1 MHDWMAPPSLAL
13 WLRRFLVLMLLGC
26 VGWGGALGQE
36 DDDDD
41 RRGVQDFSLS
51 VSPSTGSVVQG
62 SSRTY
67 TVELSSIDSDGIDDE
82 ISLTISGLRT
92 GLTETFSGSLSS
104 PDTSTTLT
112 IRASTSAAVGSGSFT
127 VTGTADSGLTRT
139 ASASVTVTARQ
150 PTSFSIT
157 PSTVRLLESYTFRV
171 GNAANMTLDLQYS
184 LNGGATQTIT
194 GWPTLNSSGTASA
207 RPTLASQVGSYRFT
221 AYRNTQAS
229 TWLSSNV
236 SLRVLPAL
244 NPDFDLTVSP
254 GSKKVYRGTSGT
266 YAVRLDSIDEFSS
279 PVTLSVSGLPSGV
292 SHSFPST
299 SVTPTG
305 SSTLTIDI
313 GSSVS
318 PGRYRFTVTGTG
330 GGKTHTDT
338 AEVVV
343 PDFTLSIS
351 PQRANADRGSS
362 VTFTVT
368 ITPQHGF
375 SIPVTLSVSD
385 LGTGL
390 SGTLSRTSVT
400 PTGTTTVTLTIRI
413 SCTAPRGAGTFT
425 VRVTDGRVTKSVT
438 GTVDV
443 KGFSVSNSP
452 EVRNLQRPGS
462 VDYTVDADLD
472 SGFLASVRL
481 SISGL
486 PSEVMHSFSPNP
498 TRSTSRLRLT
508 AGPTAPPGR
517 HTFTVTGTAHGC
529 TDDDSDD
536 VIIVDPPPDPEFE
549 LSMTPESGDVDRGSS
564 RTYTVTVD
572 PDPGFTSDVDLS
584 VSGLRSGLT
593 WSFSTDPVNADTS
606 PPWSSTLT
614 VTAVSCSV
622 STLADSFMVTGTGGG
637 HTDSDSD
644 EVVPRTFSVSTSTE
658 NEDLERGSSVQYT
671 VTVSPQS
678 GFAASVAL
686 SVSGLPSEVT
696 GDFNPTSTRST
707 SILTLRAM
715 PNATLGRDT
724 FTVTGTAH
732 GCPVSTTDEVNV
744 IDSDTPGFELSMI
757 PESGDVDRGSS
768 RTYDV
773 EVDPETGFTSNVTL
787 TVSELGTGLSGSF
800 SRSPVTSSDWTSRLT
815 LDTDCNA
822 SLGSD
827 LFKVTGTGGNASDS
841 DTDTVVV
848 KGFSLSPPPV
858 SVQLERGTSEGYTI
872 TVNPDS
878 GFSSDVRLSVSGL
891 PSGVRGSFSPTST
904 GSTSTLTLEADATA
918 TLGPDSFTVTGTAHG
933 CAQSIS
939 VPIEI
944 TGSLFQMRM
953 TTESANLQLAATVEY
968 EVAVSPAP
976 GFSSNVTLSVSD
988 LPPGV
993 TWIFSP
999 NPVNASS
1006 ATPWTSILTLTA
1018 SPNAA
1023 TGPANFTVTGTSG
1036 DFSASDTDTVV
1047 VTSTPI
1053 CALTLD
1059 SQSVSVA
1066 AGSPGTLGVSVALTT
1081 VFGSSASF
1089 DLGVSGLPAGVTGIF
1104 VPVQVTPGGS
1114 DNESTLTLTATS
1126 AAPAGTGDF
1135 IITASGTSGGCT
1147 ATGMIQVIGSSGF
1160 SLSPD
1165 PLMVSVAPG
1174 ASQTSLVTV
1183 SAVGTFSSAV
1193 ALAASGLPAGVMG
1206 IFAPPSV
1213 TPTAMDPTP
1222 TSTLTLDASASATP
1236 GTYSFTITGTAGA
1249 LTQEILATVV
1259 VSEPEQTGSFTLSV
1273 TPARRGITKGDRGG
1287 FRVTVD
1293 RTDGFSAPV
1302 TLSVSGLS
1310 NKNTP
1315 SFSVNPVPES
1325 TARPQLTIVVG
1336 KNASSG
1342 DDEFTITGTA
1352 GTRTQ
1357 SVTATVDVAA
1367 PGNRDFTLEVSPKR
1381 RLIDPGSSHTYA
1393 VSVPPIRGLS
1403 TPVEL
1408 SIRDLAPGFTSRF
1421 SNSSISIGGSSKL
1434 TITAPDP
1441 APPGEETFVIQGIAQ
1456 FGSGF
1461 GAQTVRRATTAVA
1474 EVPSPPDF
1482 ELSVS
1487 PTSNTIEPGA
1497 FRIYHVMV
1505 DRNSSFTSAVAL
1517 SVSGLGNALTGGF
1530 SDELPPAD
1538 SATTSNPTFTLPA
1551 EDSEVYL
1558 KVKVA
1563 DTATSGNH
1571 QLTITGTGA
1580 NLTRTAMVTVV
1591 VPGPDF
1597 SLSVSPWSKEV
1608 ARAPS
1613 ADASCT
1619 DTPYCSQTY
1628 TVTVNRLRD
1637 FSSPIELTVSGL
1649 RASVTGAFSPS
1660 TLSLQSGVPFSFYPT
1675 STLTIIAS
1683 STASEGTMRLTVTGT
1698 SGQIVR
1704 STSATVTVFIG
1715 RNCRCGDPWGATSS
1729 AIREE
1734 SP

>member
-36 DDDDD
+36 DDDD

-104 PDTSTTLT
+104 SDTSTTLT

-207 RPTLASQVGSYRFT
+207 RPTLASQVGNYVFT

-279 PVTLSVSGLPSGV
+279 PVTLRVSGLPSGV
-292 SHSFPST
+292 GHSFPST

-305 SSTLTIDI
+305 SSTLTIDV

-330 GGKTHTDT
+330 GGKTHTAT

-351 PQRANADRGSS
+351 PQRVNADRGSS
-362 VTFTVT
+362 RTFRVT

-462 VDYTVDADLD
+462 VDYTVDVDLD

-584 VSGLRSGLT
+584 VSGLRPGLT
-593 WSFSTDPVNADTS
+593 WSFSTD
-606 PPWSSTLT
+606 
-614 VTAVSCSV
+614 
-622 STLADSFMVTGTGGG
+622 
-637 HTDSDSD
+637 
-644 EVVPRTFSVSTSTE
+644 
-658 NEDLERGSSVQYT
+658 
-671 VTVSPQS
+671 
-678 GFAASVAL
+678 
-686 SVSGLPSEVT
+686 
-696 GDFNPTSTRST
+696 
-707 SILTLRAM
+707 
-715 PNATLGRDT
+715 
-724 FTVTGTAH
+724 
-732 GCPVSTTDEVNV
+732 
-744 IDSDTPGFELSMI
+744 
-757 PESGDVDRGSS
+757 
-768 RTYDV
+768 
-773 EVDPETGFTSNVTL
+773 
-787 TVSELGTGLSGSF
+787 
-800 SRSPVTSSDWTSRLT
+800 PVTSSDWTSRLT

-953 TTESANLQLAATVEY
+953 TPESANLQLGATVEY

-1006 ATPWTSILTLTA
+1006 ATPWTSILTLTT

-1023 TGPANFTVTGTSG
+1023 TSPANFTVTGTSG

-1104 VPVQVTPGGS
+1104 VPVQVTTGGS

-1206 IFAPPSV
+1206 TFAPPSV

-1434 TITAPDP
+1434 TISAPDP

-1474 EVPSPPDF
+1474 EIPSPDF
-1482 ELSVS
+1482 TLSVDP
-1487 PTSNTIEPGA
+1487 PTSRTIA
-1497 FRIYHVMV
+1497 
-1505 DRNSSFTSAVAL
+1505 RNQSLAYNLNVTRLGSLTSPIAL
-1517 SVSGLGNALTGGF
+1517 SVIGLESDSGLTPTF
-1530 SDELPPAD
+1530 SDD
-1538 SATTSNPTFTLPA
+1538 SLQGDGEPS
-1551 EDSEVYL
+1551 SV
-1558 KVKVA
+1558 
-1563 DTATSGNH
+1563 
-1571 QLTITGTGA
+1571 LTIAAGSNAVAGTDDFVIVAKSEDGS
-1580 NLTRTAMVTVV
+1580 LIRTASQSVTVT
-1591 VPGPDF
+1591 GPDF
-1597 SLSVSPWSKEV
+1597 SLEVLPWSKNV
-1608 ARAPS
+1608 ARAPP
-1613 ADASCT
+1613 ANPTTGEDGT
-1619 DTPYCSQTY
+1619 CSRPENANPTKGVACARTFVVKVHQKNEFAMPQGGRAITLTLSSLLPGLSGSFSSS
-1628 TVTVNRLRD
+1628 TVTPSIL
-1637 FSSPIELTVSGL
+1637 SPT
-1649 RASVTGAFSPS
+1649 
-1660 TLSLQSGVPFSFYPT
+1660 PT
-1675 STLTIIAS
+1675 STLTIKAN
-1683 STASEGTMRLTVTGT
+1683 STATLGYHQFTITGT
-1698 SGQIVR
+1698 GQY
-1704 STSATVTVFIG
+1704 TDANNTAVTLTRTTTARVEVFIG
-1715 RNCRCGDPWGATSS
+1715 RECRCADPWDGNQ
-1729 AIREE
+1729 
-1734 SP
+1734 